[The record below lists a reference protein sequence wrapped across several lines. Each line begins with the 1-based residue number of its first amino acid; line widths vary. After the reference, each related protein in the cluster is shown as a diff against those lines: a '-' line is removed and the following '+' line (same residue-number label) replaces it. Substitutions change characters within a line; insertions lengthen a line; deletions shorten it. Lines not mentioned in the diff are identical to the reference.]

1 MAHVK
6 RGEVWQGTICS
17 SRHAD
22 QYRCYFVFDLH
33 METHSIPKSTKHR
46 QSEPPKGRLLTL
58 NIDSCVDESS
68 FNIQILQTTQICATI
83 PRIHST
89 TNLSYFFFLLYSL
102 IHSSFPSCSL
112 PFIIFLKLRGQHRT
126 QLITRKTFPLTTHI
140 ITLKSIQQ
148 TPQLFCS
155 VLTQQHRSHAFMR
168 QQLQLSIPH

>member
-1 MAHVK
+1 MLINTDVILFLIYTWK
-6 RGEVWQGTICS
+6 RTQ
-17 SRHAD
+17 
-22 QYRCYFVFDLH
+22 FLN
-33 METHSIPKSTKHR
+33 R
-46 QSEPPKGRLLTL
+46 QSIAKVNHQKVGYLRSISIRVSMSQVLK
-58 NIDSCVDESS
+58 DW
-68 FNIQILQTTQICATI
+68 FNIQILQTTQICATT
-83 PRIHST
+83 PRLHST

>member
-1 MAHVK
+1 MW
-6 RGEVWQGTICS
+6 RESTMQGTICS

-112 PFIIFLKLRGQHRT
+112 PVTYFFVLVCFLD
-126 QLITRKTFPLTTHI
+126 
-140 ITLKSIQQ
+140 
-148 TPQLFCS
+148 S
-155 VLTQQHRSHAFMR
+155 VLLVYVIS
-168 QQLQLSIPH
+168 LSF